1 MLPAGAESGIG
12 SDLVAPLGGAAAILA
27 LVGMALLL
35 PLFISQ
41 RREIGRLLEWQ
52 ERDPEAGDSGE
63 PEPTTAGFAALRG
76 AGPMTPAE
84 RVTSERPALERIGT
98 AERAALELEAAPFWK
113 RVIIRGPRHP
123 LVISILA
130 LVVAAGIF
138 AGAVLLIRANDEEG
152 PTVKGIDKASFQV
165 VVLNASPFPGLA
177 GNVADDLEAAKFVIV
192 GNTSAPDTVK
202 TSTVRY
208 ADGFQKEARAVARR
222 LNGVPGVEPFDS
234 EAEAAADGASIVVVV
249 AEDLA
254 DNGGSLE
261 EEPENEGKNKG

>member
-1 MLPAGAESGIG
+1 MLPVGAETGIG
-12 SDLVAPLGGAAAILA
+12 SDLVEPLGGAAALLA
-27 LVGMALLL
+27 LLGMALLL
-35 PLFISQ
+35 PLFIAQ
-41 RREIGRLLEWQ
+41 RREIARLLEWQ

-63 PEPTTAGFAALRG
+63 PEPATAGFAALRG

-84 RVTSERPALERIGT
+84 RVTSERPALERIST
-98 AERAALELEAAPFWK
+98 AERAAIELEEAPFWK

-130 LVVAAGIF
+130 LVVAAAIF
-138 AGAVLLIRANDEEG
+138 VGAVLLIRADDQTAPAGN
-152 PTVKGIDKASFQV
+152 VIDKGSFQV

-177 GNVADDLEAAKFVIV
+177 GNVADELEAANFMIG

-202 TSTVRY
+202 VSTVRY
-208 ADGFQKEARAVARR
+208 ADGFAKEARAVARR
-222 LNGVPGVEPFDS
+222 LNAIPQVKPFDS
-234 EAEAAADGASIVVVV
+234 EAEAAANGAPIVVVV

-261 EEPENEGKNKG
+261 EEPQDEGKKEG